1 MRMYNQE
8 IARYFGFEH
17 VSILFHDSEQDQ
29 LYTITFGDE
38 DELKYELDQKRKYA
52 KNAEEVSFIN
62 AFEAM
67 KDMELSKHHM
77 IFFPI
82 STGITSQVFK
92 TQKTV
97 IVNDFDKYGG
107 KGIFVNEIDNF
118 ESLKGIKNMMFCATT
133 RDDGT
138 SNGVV
143 QLFNMNNPIQK
154 KDKKR
159 LDAIAN
165 FFGANIQKIEDI
177 TKKLTTK
184 LAVKFECGSPDD
196 AIEGSDR

>member
-1 MRMYNQE
+1 
-8 IARYFGFEH
+8 
-17 VSILFHDSEQDQ
+17 
-29 LYTITFGDE
+29 
-38 DELKYELDQKRKYA
+38 
-52 KNAEEVSFIN
+52 
-62 AFEAM
+62 
-67 KDMELSKHHM
+67 
-77 IFFPI
+77 
-82 STGITSQVFK
+82 
-92 TQKTV
+92 
-97 IVNDFDKYGG
+97 
-107 KGIFVNEIDNF
+107 
-118 ESLKGIKNMMFCATT
+118 MMFCATT

-184 LAVKFECGSPDD
+184 LAVKFECGTKSDD